1 MPGAFLS
8 GFSTLDFC
16 LAAKKVIPLSLI
28 PCTDPCI
35 YQQDGC
41 CTLSRAASG
50 GDPAQLRDCVHY
62 LPRPAS
68 QEHRQSLPDV
78 LHRDEL

>member
-1 MPGAFLS
+1 M
-8 GFSTLDFC
+8 
-16 LAAKKVIPLSLI
+16 IPLSLI

-68 QEHRQSLPDV
+68 KEHRQSLPDV